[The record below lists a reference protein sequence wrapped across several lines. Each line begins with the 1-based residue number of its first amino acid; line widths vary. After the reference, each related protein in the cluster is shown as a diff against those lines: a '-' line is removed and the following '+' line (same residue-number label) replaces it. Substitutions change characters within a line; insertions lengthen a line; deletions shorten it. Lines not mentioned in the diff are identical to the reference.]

1 MESCVLFQSDDKSVV
16 VIDIPRSIE
25 QAQVLP
31 DSVPRRRLVSSRAP
45 ETPWQQPAPSTN
57 KARGGDA
64 AQPPPAVALDEL
76 MTLDAVHRAC
86 AELKR
91 AHAGPWCWPRVV
103 HDNDPG
109 QATQTQV
116 VVVAASPGRARKRKQ
131 DEPEI
136 PATDERGE
144 QEAALSP
151 FVPIDS
157 RYLQGNIAALREEFL
172 NTAPTFDL
180 VVLDPPWPSRSVR
193 RKGGGYTIARGM
205 AEAEELLLSIPIAAR
220 LEPDGLVAIWVTN
233 KPAVMELV
241 RSPGGLF
248 ARWGLEAVGDWIWLK
263 VTASGEPI
271 VDPESRWRKPWER
284 LLIARKRGSSAKLGV
299 ERKVLVGVP
308 DLHSRKP
315 NLRHC
320 FDDELPRGFRGLEVF
335 ARNLTAGWWSWGDE
349 ALLFQ
354 QPNHWAEPEV
364 TTEKPST

>member
-1 MESCVLFQSDDKSVV
+1 MFQSNDKSVV

-45 ETPWQQPAPSTN
+45 ETPWQAPST
-57 KARGGDA
+57 KARGGEA
-64 AQPPPAVALDEL
+64 AQPPPAVVLDEL
-76 MTLDAVHRAC
+76 MTLDAVNRAC

-103 HDNDPG
+103 RDDPD
-109 QATQTQV
+109 QAMQV
-116 VVVAASPGRARKRKQ
+116 ASPGRARKRKQ
-131 DEPEI
+131 GEPETL
-136 PATDERGE
+136 AAVEGGK
-144 QEAALSP
+144 AALLP
-151 FVPIDS
+151 YVPIDS
-157 RYLQGNIAALREEFL
+157 RYLQGNIGTLREEFL

-180 VVLDPPWPSRSVR
+180 VVLDPPWPSRSVK
-193 RKGGGYTIARGM
+193 RKEGSYAIARGM
-205 AEAEELLLSIPIAAR
+205 SEVEELLLSIPIAAR
-220 LEPDGLVAIWVTN
+220 LEPEGLVAIWVTN
-233 KPAVMELV
+233 KPAVIELV
-241 RSPGGLF
+241 TSPGGLF

-320 FDDELPRGFRGLEVF
+320 FDHELPRGFRGLEVF
-335 ARNLTAGWWSWGDE
+335 ARNLTAGWWSWGDQ

-354 QPNHWAEPEV
+354 QQNHWATPEV
-364 TTEKPST
+364 TTE

>member
-25 QAQVLP
+25 QAQALP
-31 DSVPRRRLVSSRAP
+31 DSVPRRRLVSSRPP
-45 ETPWQQPAPSTN
+45 ETPWQPAPST
-57 KARGGDA
+57 KARGGEA
-64 AQPPPAVALDEL
+64 AQPPPAVLLDEL
-76 MTLDAVHRAC
+76 MTLDAVNRAC
-86 AELKR
+86 AELRR

-103 HDNDPG
+103 RDPPG
-109 QATQTQV
+109 QATQV
-116 VVVAASPGRARKRKQ
+116 ASPGRPLKRKQ
-131 DEPEI
+131 DEPETV
-136 PATDERGE
+136 AAVEGG
-144 QEAALSP
+144 EAALPP
-151 FVPIDS
+151 FVPAGS
-157 RYLQGNIAALREEFL
+157 RYLQGTITALREEFL

-180 VVLDPPWPSRSVR
+180 VVLDPPWPSRSVK
-193 RKGGGYTIARGM
+193 RKRGGYAIARGM
-205 AEAEELLLSIPIAAR
+205 AEVEELLLSIPITAR
-220 LEPDGLVAIWVTN
+220 LGPDGLVAIWVTN
-233 KPAVMELV
+233 KPAVIELV
-241 RSPGGLF
+241 TSPGGLF

-320 FDDELPRGFRGLEVF
+320 FDRELPRGFRGLEVF
-335 ARNLTAGWWSWGDE
+335 ARNLTAGWWSWGDQ

-354 QPNHWAEPEV
+354 QQNHWAELED
-364 TTEKPST
+364 TAEKPSA